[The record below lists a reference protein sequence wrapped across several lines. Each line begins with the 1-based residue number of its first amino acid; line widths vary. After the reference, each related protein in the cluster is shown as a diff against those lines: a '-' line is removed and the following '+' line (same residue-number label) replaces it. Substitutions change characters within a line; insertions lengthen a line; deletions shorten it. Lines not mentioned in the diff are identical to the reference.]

1 MLKDY
6 TYEMKKLQD
15 SINDAKINYI
25 ENLGEIE
32 PDIQRIDC
40 LKNDLKH
47 MFYFRKKTAKVIE
60 KSIFSVLVPNNQQNM
75 MANNESK
82 YENPPQAASRTRKS
96 FFNFGNW
103 LQTFL
108 IMVIMWY
115 DISYI
120 LFYWFKTKKLK
131 ENSWLIDIDR

>member
-1 MLKDY
+1 
-6 TYEMKKLQD
+6 MKKLQD

-96 FFNFGNW
+96 FFNFGN
-103 LQTFL
+103 
-108 IMVIMWY
+108 
-115 DISYI
+115 
-120 LFYWFKTKKLK
+120 
-131 ENSWLIDIDR
+131 